1 MSRASAGTVLNNF
14 RAIVGMLVGLALVAV
29 GVGVLVKELQVPPV
43 HTAHVYISTGLI
55 FFGALLVV
63 PSVVTGS
70 IRDIIVYVG
79 PYIPVLGG
87 RRAGDPPVQ
96 SRLAPIADST
106 RIPSPATD
114 VKKEEL

>member
-1 MSRASAGTVLNNF
+1 MNRPSTGSVLNNF
-14 RAIVGMLVGLALVAV
+14 RALIGMLVGLALVAV

-43 HTAHVYISTGLI
+43 HSAHVYIASGLI
-55 FFGALLVV
+55 FFGALLIV

-87 RRAGDPPVQ
+87 RRAGDPPIQ
-96 SRLAPIADST
+96 SGLAPIAGRKSDA
-106 RIPSPATD
+106 PA
-114 VKKEEL
+114 VSAEKEEK